1 MRVRKTVWIFSMAI
15 LFAALVLIVN
25 SRIQLSHEV
34 IIGGADSV
42 FVRSDELKNP
52 LDDYSSL
59 EGGKKIS
66 GLDYPDINVSDWQ
79 YILINSDNPSSTYEP
94 DLLAIN
100 ESDMY
105 FAKYAMAN
113 LKSLLSAA
121 REAGFTPYINCAYR
135 SYSAQQF
142 AFTNKANQL
151 SRDGTYSYNEAVEL
165 ARTIIAYPGTSDH
178 QTGLG
183 VDIVDDQ
190 YIELDYSKMDPA
202 FFKWMDENC
211 AQYGFIKRYPSNKE
225 DITGWDEPWHYRYVG
240 IDAATFIM
248 EHNLCLEEFID
259 YYD

>member
-1 MRVRKTVWIFSMAI
+1 MAI
-15 LFAALVLIVN
+15 MFAALVLIVN
-25 SRIQLSHEV
+25 SRVQLSHEV

-52 LDDYSSL
+52 LDDYSSM
-59 EGGKKIS
+59 EGGKRIG
-66 GLDYPDINVSDWQ
+66 GLNYPDINISDWQ
-79 YILINSDNPSSTYEP
+79 YILINSENPSTTYEP
-94 DLLAIN
+94 DLLEIN
-100 ESDMY
+100 ESGMY

-113 LKSLLSAA
+113 LKNLLAA
-121 REAGFTPYINCAYR
+121 AKEEGFTPYVNSAYK
-135 SYSAQQF
+135 SYSTQQF

-151 SRDGTYSYNEAVEL
+151 SKDGTYSYNEAVEI
-165 ARTIIAYPGTSDH
+165 AKTIIAYPGTSDH

-190 YIELDYSKMDPA
+190 YIELDYSKMDHA

-211 AQYGFIKRYPSNKE
+211 AKYGFIKRYPSNKE
-225 DITGWDEPWHYRYVG
+225 EITGWDEPWHYRYVG